1 MIVGK
6 AVNMAKMMNIPILGL
21 VENMSYVQCPD
32 CGKKLEVFG
41 QSHLEETAKEYDLP
55 VLGRLPLD
63 PQVAAL
69 CDEGSIELF
78 DGDWLNSAYD
88 MLQGMME

>member
-1 MIVGK
+1 MCNAPTGGRKI
-6 AVNMAKMMNIPILGL
+6 
-21 VENMSYVQCPD
+21 
-32 CGKKLEVFG
+32 EVFG
-41 QSHLEETAKEYDLP
+41 QSHLEETAKAYDLP

-88 MLQGMME
+88 LLEDSEIKHRNTKKTPKR